1 MRLHPDVQAFLN
13 ALRALQHFLEPFD
26 DQWAASVQRA
36 ADEVARSDAHG
47 LERFLG
53 LFGGM
58 GSLNDFVLQRDGQPL
73 GWENVQLAALT
84 RKAWTLAQDL
94 KHGTD

>member
-1 MRLHPDVQAFLN
+1 MRLHPDVQAFLDT
-13 ALRALQHFLEPFD
+13 LRALQHFLEPFD
-26 DQWAASVQRA
+26 DQWASSVQRA

-47 LERFLG
+47 LKRFLG
-53 LFGGM
+53 LFDGM
-58 GSLNDFVLQRDGQPL
+58 GSLNDLVLQREGQPL
-73 GWENVQLAALT
+73 GWENVQLAALK